1 MRRDIYAKALPGCFR
16 GFQKCR
22 VSDAC
27 EDVPCVFWVVPERW
41 HRRQNALEMRA
52 HSSERP
58 AKTQRMRH
66 LALHQHALVIA
77 GIVQGNCA
85 AYAGQYL
92 GAIKAP

>member
-1 MRRDIYAKALPGCFR
+1 MRRDVSAKALPGCFR
-16 GFQKCR
+16 GFQKSGF
-22 VSDAC
+22 SDAC
-27 EDVPCVFWVVPERW
+27 EDVPRIFWVVPERW
-41 HRRQNALEMRA
+41 HRRQNVLEMRV

-85 AYAGQYL
+85 VCAGQYL
-92 GAIKAP
+92 GAVEAP